1 MEWVSNTQNGFKVH
15 FWENSKNFIYW
26 IIFYT
31 WNNHGR
37 VFINWILI
45 FIQIATGE
53 KRKSTSE
60 SFSLEKREGSTK
72 RHSKRSRHQN
82 EARYSTARH
91 PDEAPQFTNGSMS
104 LENCTCSLYAPHSSH
119 KSQDHS
125 RAIKRDACTSPTIP
139 SSSNLTCTTKKGM
152 FEGIFSI

>member
-1 MEWVSNTQNGFKVH
+1 M
-15 FWENSKNFIYW
+15 
-26 IIFYT
+26 
-31 WNNHGR
+31 
-37 VFINWILI
+37 I

-72 RHSKRSRHQN
+72 RHSKRFRHQN
-82 EARYSTARH
+82 EASYSTARH

-119 KSQDHS
+119 KSQDWLAAWTFEWPTKPGLVSLLDEHMS
-125 RAIKRDACTSPTIP
+125 TVHGYEKFTSVTGLKKIDVSVILLLKNNEFYVKKLDELLLIP
-139 SSSNLTCTTKKGM
+139 WVDKKSQ
-152 FEGIFSI
+152 ILRN